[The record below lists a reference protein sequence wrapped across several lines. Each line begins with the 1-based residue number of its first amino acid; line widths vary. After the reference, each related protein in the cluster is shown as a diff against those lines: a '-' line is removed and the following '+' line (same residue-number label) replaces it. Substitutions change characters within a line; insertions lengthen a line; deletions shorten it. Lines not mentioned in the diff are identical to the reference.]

1 MDASF
6 HIRPF
11 GFDQVFATTQTA
23 TDTIDDLDPW
33 LRIEALRADL
43 AVARE
48 DGEARAA
55 AARAEG
61 FIDGLAQ
68 AREDQAAA
76 LLAATDAIHGAIES
90 VEAALDDIADRN
102 VRDAAQVAHA
112 AAELLAGRAIESAP
126 QAAIDD
132 AIGRALRQ
140 VARGQE
146 IQVSVHPDLVA
157 AIETIIAVRQA
168 GDRRRLSLSAIGDP
182 AIAWGDAHIH
192 WDQGGIVLDAA
203 DRADAIKTAL
213 AGLLPDA

>member
-11 GFDQVFATTQTA
+11 GFDQVFTA
-23 TDTIDDLDPW
+23 TQATGETIDDLDPW

-43 AVARE
+43 AVARQDTE
-48 DGEARAA
+48 ERIA

-61 FIDGLAQ
+61 LIDGLAQ

-76 LLAATDAIHGAIES
+76 LLSATDAIHGAIES
-90 VEAALDDIADRN
+90 VEAALDEIADRN
-102 VRDAAQVAHA
+102 VRDAAEVAHTA
-112 AAELLAGRAIESAP
+112 AQLLAGRTIEIAP
-126 QAAIDD
+126 QEAIDE

-157 AIETIIAVRQA
+157 AIETIIAMRQA

-203 DRADAIKTAL
+203 DRAEAIRAAL